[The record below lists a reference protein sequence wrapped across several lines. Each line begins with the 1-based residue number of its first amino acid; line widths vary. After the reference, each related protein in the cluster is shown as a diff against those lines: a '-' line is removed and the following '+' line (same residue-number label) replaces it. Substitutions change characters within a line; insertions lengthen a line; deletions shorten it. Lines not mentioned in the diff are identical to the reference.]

1 MKISFYIASKDYAM
15 FIAGKEV
22 ELKTGNGWAGYIK
35 VKEDHNKVQF
45 KGEIVQRVML
55 YSHP

>member
-22 ELKTGNGWAGYIK
+22 ELKTKYENRK
-35 VKEDHNKVQF
+35 
-45 KGEIVQRVML
+45 L
-55 YSHP
+55 